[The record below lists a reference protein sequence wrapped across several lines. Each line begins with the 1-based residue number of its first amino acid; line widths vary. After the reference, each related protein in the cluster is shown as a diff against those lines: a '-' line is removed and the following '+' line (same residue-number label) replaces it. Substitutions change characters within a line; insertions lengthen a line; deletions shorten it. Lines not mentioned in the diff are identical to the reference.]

1 MMQQMELM
9 VNGLGKKV
17 LENQSAELGE
27 IVAQQQQIKAREIAR
42 RISDYLTCNFSDNTS
57 RKSNVTALVDCY
69 RTFLKEMPEDK
80 FDLSV
85 KEDYK
90 NFNRFVSNLA
100 IKGIGITCINES
112 LFERDELLKEFCDS
126 DEIKEKVIVNLLR
139 SLYYRNLSK
148 REDETMFN
156 EKKISGEM

>member
-1 MMQQMELM
+1 M
-9 VNGLGKKV
+9 
-17 LENQSAELGE
+17 
-27 IVAQQQQIKAREIAR
+27 
-42 RISDYLTCNFSDNTS
+42 
-57 RKSNVTALVDCY
+57 VDCY

-85 KEDYK
+85 KEDHK
-90 NFNRFVSNLA
+90 NFNRFVNNLA

-139 SLYYRNLSK
+139 SRYYRNLSK